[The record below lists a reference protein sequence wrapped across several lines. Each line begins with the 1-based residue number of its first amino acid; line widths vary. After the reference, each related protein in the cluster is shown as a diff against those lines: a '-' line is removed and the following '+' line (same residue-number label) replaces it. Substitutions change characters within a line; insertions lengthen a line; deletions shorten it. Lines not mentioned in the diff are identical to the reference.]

1 MLTIFSIP
9 KAFNGPIGTIQRNA
23 IKSWTLLRPECEVI
37 LMGDDEGTGEAAADL
52 GVKNIPGVNRNEFGT
67 PLLDHAYQ
75 LAQDEATNPLLCYV
89 NADII
94 LMRDFLESVETV
106 RKKTDWFLMTARR
119 WNLDVEEKLDFGVG
133 WEDRLMG
140 EVSNKGEL
148 GHHAEIDFWVYP
160 KGLLSGIPP
169 LAVGRMAFECW
180 CLYKTREMK
189 ADLIDATGKVISVHQ
204 NHDYSHHPEG
214 RFGIG
219 TSIEAQRNRELVG
232 GKSYFFTVRDRTHVL
247 TPRGMRRSRDGWWAW
262 RSLRAA
268 PVLGGS
274 RPLLPRLASR
284 SLNGFIDLIRDTSIR
299 LRDGI
304 VSRRSA

>member
-169 LAVGRMAFECW
+169 AGGRPHGLRM
-180 CLYKTREMK
+180 L
-189 ADLIDATGKVISVHQ
+189 VPVQ
-204 NHDYSHHPEG
+204 NQGDEG
-214 RFGIG
+214 GPDRRHRQ
-219 TSIEAQRNRELVG
+219 SDQRASE
-232 GKSYFFTVRDRTHVL
+232 
-247 TPRGMRRSRDGWWAW
+247 PR
-262 RSLRAA
+262 
-268 PVLGGS
+268 
-274 RPLLPRLASR
+274 LLPP
-284 SLNGFIDLIRDTSIR
+284 
-299 LRDGI
+299 
-304 VSRRSA
+304 SRRQVWHRDEH